1 MEQSWNVHF
10 VWVPHLQSV
19 VFVIVK
25 KEMEMNQLL
34 FLKLFTLVIKY
45 CVHLKVAG
53 NPVFSR

>member
-34 FLKLFTLVIKY
+34 FLKLFTLVKY